1 MLTKE
6 VQLSITLENDSYN
19 PSLFFCGRTVINP
32 LQNLGLDITG
42 MALMNKKSSK
52 FVGLLFAHILCEF
65 IKDLVK
71 VIHR

>member
-42 MALMNKKSSK
+42 MALMNKKGLK
-52 FVGLLFAHILCEF
+52 ICWLTVCPYFVRVHQGS
-65 IKDLVK
+65 
-71 VIHR
+71 R